1 MLKKN
6 RADYIIYP
14 TTEHMQLQLKK
25 EFNFFKLRDIK
36 VNTILNK
43 IHAPLIPEL
52 SKAILEKLDESGP
65 LSSHY

>member
-1 MLKKN
+1 
-6 RADYIIYP
+6 
-14 TTEHMQLQLKK
+14 MQLQLKK

-65 LSSHY
+65 VSSHH